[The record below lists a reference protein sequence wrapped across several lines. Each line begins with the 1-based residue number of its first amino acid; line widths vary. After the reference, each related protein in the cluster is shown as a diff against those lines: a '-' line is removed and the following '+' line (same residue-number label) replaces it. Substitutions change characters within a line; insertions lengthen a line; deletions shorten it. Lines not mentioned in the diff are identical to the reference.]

1 MQCVSLTGPLP
12 VSPCDHTRYQSQTKD
27 NHPACPAQSDHRRT
41 AAAGWLGNL
50 CPAWEC
56 GVKAMPRWDGSQA
69 RTLVRGETPGA
80 TAQQAQVQDTH
91 WGSVSISVSV
101 SVDVNSSASSNQS
114 SSRVGICTK
123 SGLAGTHGYQCA
135 AAAAAAEAEAS
146 PRPCQGTSRMRTL
159 LVSMWMRSCSK
170 PMNTAHDAA
179 SQLLGASRH
188 G

>member
-1 MQCVSLTGPLP
+1 MVVRPELWCAEKLQGQLRNKHRCRTRIGAVSASAL
-12 VSPCDHTRYQSQTKD
+12 VSALMSTAAPAATK
-27 NHPACPAQSDHRRT
+27 
-41 AAAGWLGNL
+41 AAAGWVFAPSLG
-50 CPAWEC
+50 W
-56 GVKAMPRWDGSQA
+56 QA
-69 RTLVRGETPGA
+69 LMA
-80 TAQQAQVQDTH
+80 INAQQQQQGGYLHQVWAGRH
-91 WGSVSISVSV
+91 SWLSMR
-101 SVDVNSSASSNQS
+101 SSS

-135 AAAAAAEAEAS
+135 AAAAAEAS